1 MRVRLD
7 LNNPDFQK
15 DWFSLQKDEFAASRN
30 TMKKI
35 AGMDWNQIYHDN
47 GLKWEKIQ
55 SIKTGKGRELYTIR
69 LSRKHRAVVYRQE
82 SFMIFVSLHPDHDS
96 AYKMN

>member
-1 MRVRLD
+1 MKVLLD

-15 DWFSLQKDEFAASRN
+15 EWFSLQKNEFGASRN

-35 AGMDWNQIYHDN
+35 AGMDWNQVYHDK

-55 SIKTGKGRELYTIR
+55 SVKTAKGRELFTIR
-69 LSRKHRAVVYRQE
+69 LSKKLRAVVHRKGD
-82 SFMIFVSLHPDHDS
+82 FMIFVSLHPDHDS
-96 AYKMN
+96 SYKLN